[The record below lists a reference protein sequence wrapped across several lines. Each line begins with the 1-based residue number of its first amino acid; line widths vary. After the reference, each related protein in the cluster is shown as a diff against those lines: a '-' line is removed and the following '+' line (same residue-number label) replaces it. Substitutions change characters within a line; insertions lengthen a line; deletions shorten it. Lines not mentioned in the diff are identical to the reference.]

1 MSYDPGKIISASNGT
16 RVVNRNVKLGGSLT
30 EDTAI
35 NGSGNKH
42 EILGLSNHKVTASSE
57 VAFEANTLRLKIP
70 SAANGKWLRYSDADG
85 SIIGDDIPEGHPA
98 VAMTFD
104 DTQPS
109 SFNAS
114 TQVANINPNGLKG
127 VSSVALNGSNDLV
140 ITLQD
145 GSTVTHSLATLA
157 VDKFLAN
164 ATWDAVNRRIVLEVN
179 DGEGG
184 TLAPIYVP
192 LADLLPVVSDG
203 DTVIGDGTTADP
215 LKAGKLVDLG
225 SGVYRWTAADGVS
238 TFDITLPTFAG
249 AENGLEQRPNGNV
262 ALGGSL
268 LRDTVIDGGV
278 GGNGLAFVELEVFE
292 AEAGRTTLKAQSEL
306 QFQTPD
312 VLNSVAQ
319 NGWALVLVDKD
330 SGKVEYRRPI
340 QTSKT
345 VSISGGAGNVSVTA
359 DTGYAYVNTTNGAA
373 NIDLP
378 HGGST
383 RITITFIKTSLDASA
398 ITLFAP
404 AGSTVAGQGSFVF
417 GDYDMSASGLGQHAS
432 FSATWDPAIEKWFM
446 I

>member
-1 MSYDPGKIISASNGT
+1 MSYDPGKVISASNGT

-104 DTQPS
+104 DSQPS

-127 VSSVALNGSNDLV
+127 VSSVDLNGSNELV

-192 LADLLPVVSDG
+192 LADLLPVVSDD
-203 DTVIGDGTTADP
+203 DTVVGDGTTADP

-249 AENGLEQRPNGNV
+249 AENGVEQRPNGNV
-262 ALGGSL
+262 ALGGSVI
-268 LRDTVIDGGV
+268 RDTVIDGTTKNFG
-278 GGNGLAFVELEVFE
+278 FVEFNTFE
-292 AEAGRTTLKAQSEL
+292 IESGTTTLKGQTAIRL
-306 QFQTPD
+306 QTPN
-312 VLNSVAQ
+312 VLNSAGLD

-330 SGKVEYRRPI
+330 LGTVEYRRPI